1 MEDDYTSPAVS
12 SPTRSR
18 WTLTESGLH
27 LLLDRLGPSRER
39 AAEEY
44 EALRAQ
50 LIQFFE
56 WKNLPHPD
64 DLADRAIDRVI
75 RRLQDGEAI
84 LSINGYVYGVAR
96 RLVQEAYRGLKRET
110 DAQEHL
116 FREAARTHH
125 ERSDEDEAR
134 ACLEKCLQTVPA
146 QDRQLVLAYYEEVG
160 RTKIDDRKALA
171 ASSGLQPG
179 ALRTR
184 VHRIRARLEEC
195 TRRCM
200 ALRRQKAK
208 S

>member
-1 MEDDYTSPAVS
+1 MEDDSALQAVS
-12 SPTRSR
+12 SPPRGR
-18 WTLTESGLH
+18 WTLTESGLQV
-27 LLLDRLGPSRER
+27 LLDRLATDREQ

-44 EALRAQ
+44 EALRAL

-64 DLADRAIDRVI
+64 GLADRTIDRVI

-84 LSINGYVYGVAR
+84 LNISGYAYGVAR
-96 RLVQEAYRGLKRET
+96 RLAQEAFRGLKRET
-110 DAQEHL
+110 DVHEHL
-116 FREAARTHH
+116 FRQAAFTHG
-125 ERSDEDEAR
+125 ERANEDEV
-134 ACLEKCLQTVPA
+134 ACLEKCLQILPA

-160 RTKIDDRKALA
+160 RAKIDDRKALA

-195 TRRCM
+195 TRRCLT
-200 ALRRQKAK
+200 LRRQKEEP
-208 S
+208 